1 MPRPPTRETSEGKG
15 SAAEGGGGA
24 LKSMWMAASH
34 RRWIAVCFAVG
45 CPLLVNHRFSGSRGV
60 LEPGTALLPAIYMLH
75 WLFRDKFYKNL
86 YMLPLIVVAMVAVN
100 RSFGSDGDGA
110 GNCAPSRG
118 PPPRQPRASH
128 PDRSTEASASSSTC
142 LPSLEDGAWGDAPS
156 PMGFSDGLRMGVT
169 RRWGDSPGLDILMS
183 VIPSLSLLFHYG
195 MVWLATKLYKS
206 QRGVIEISCDNFS
219 NFLLRKCYGEMSLP
233 TWLYMKKSR
242 VLPSIANI
250 LKILISVSM
259 IIATTASLRAPSDV
273 VGLWYRP
280 SPSDEHVRY
289 FAWVHFVTLCL
300 EETMFHCFIV
310 LSGNFHKL
318 KLGIR

>member
-1 MPRPPTRETSEGKG
+1 MSDHNSFDEEQGTPRPPTRKTPEGKE
-15 SAAEGGGGA
+15 SAAQGGGGA

-34 RRWIAVCFAVG
+34 RHWIAVCFAVG

-86 YMLPLIVVAMVAVN
+86 YMLPLTVVAMVAVN

-110 GNCAPSRG
+110 GNV
-118 PPPRQPRASH
+118 
-128 PDRSTEASASSSTC
+128 
-142 LPSLEDGAWGDAPS
+142 LPSLGDGTWGDAPS
-156 PMGFSDGLRMGVT
+156 PMGFSDGQRMGVT

-183 VIPSLSLLFHYG
+183 VIPSLSLVFHYG
-195 MVWLATKLYKS
+195 MVWLATKFYKS
-206 QRGVIEISCDNFS
+206 KRGVIEISCDNFS

-259 IIATTASLRAPSDV
+259 IIATIASLRAPSDV

-280 SPSDEHVRY
+280 SPSDEHVRN